1 MPLAS
6 ALAGGNTVVLK
17 LSECAPSF
25 STVFAGLVQQ
35 YFDKNVFAAVEG
47 DVPVASALLSQ
58 RFDHIM
64 YTGNPTVGRIV
75 MSAASED
82 LTPVTLLLGGKNP
95 VLVEPDADLD
105 DAAKKIIVSKTLNC
119 GQTCLAADY
128 VITTEAVLHALLT
141 ALVKNFEAMAPFKG
155 NRSFS
160 RIINEKHFERLSS
173 LLFST
178 RGTLVYK
185 AVEAPNKEDKF
196 IPPYVLLVKEDDPLM
211 KDEIFGPILPVI
223 KVKSFD
229 HAIDFIKR
237 REKPLGAYIFTKDH
251 EKVRRF
257 LQETSSGGVTVNDV
271 MTHGFVDTLPFG
283 GVGNS
288 GMGRLSGKYGFS
300 NFVHEKAVLIR
311 DGIGRKVIEELQ
323 SNV

>member
-1 MPLAS
+1 
-6 ALAGGNTVVLK
+6 
-17 LSECAPSF
+17 
-25 STVFAGLVQQ
+25 
-35 YFDKNVFAAVEG
+35 
-47 DVPVASALLSQ
+47 
-58 RFDHIM
+58 
-64 YTGNPTVGRIV
+64 
-75 MSAASED
+75 
-82 LTPVTLLLGGKNP
+82 
-95 VLVEPDADLD
+95 
-105 DAAKKIIVSKTLNC
+105 
-119 GQTCLAADY
+119 
-128 VITTEAVLHALLT
+128 
-141 ALVKNFEAMAPFKG
+141 MAPFKG

-160 RIINEKHFERLSS
+160 RIINEKHFDGRKNRYYDRYRSILPSSGIEANGQAFRRLSS